1 MTRLALPTAI
11 LIALVALGFAVASA
25 RQANELQTK
34 VAELQRDLGDMP
46 ATVARLSTSTAS
58 GGGVNVKLMPDPK
71 TGEATVPLE
80 EVFTFDRNHA
90 ICRVDT
96 NPQAFKM
103 KTFKMGEVAID
114 ANRFFMAMVAN
125 TITAYRTETLPDGK
139 RKVTMTGSL
148 DCSTYVG
155 LATIT
160 IGSRTA
166 TEPAS
171 FKIEAVDG
179 GPGGGRAGDSF
190 AFTVFFDEKGAP
202 INYAIFGP
210 EFTFTGRMVSGE
222 ITIVDVNARP

>member
-1 MTRLALPTAI
+1 M
-11 LIALVALGFAVASA
+11 
-25 RQANELQTK
+25 
-34 VAELQRDLGDMP
+34 
-46 ATVARLSTSTAS
+46 
-58 GGGVNVKLMPDPK
+58 NVKLMPDPK

-103 KTFKMGEVAID
+103 KTYKMGEVTIE
-114 ANRFFMAMVAN
+114 ANRFFMAMVASA
-125 TITAYRTETLPDGK
+125 ITTYRTETLPDGK

-148 DCSTYVG
+148 DCGTYVG
-155 LATIT
+155 LATTT

-190 AFTVFFDEKGAP
+190 AFTVFFDEKDAP

-210 EFTFTGRMVSGE
+210 EFIFTGRMVSGK
-222 ITIVDVNARP
+222 ISIVDVNARL